1 MRLVHESTDGEAVL
15 ASDVDIAEGF
25 VQTSK
30 GLMFRKSIPE
40 DYALVFEFDPPSSP
54 MTKFPFVGDDAVA
67 RRFVHMLFVRTPIDV
82 LWLQGEEVVHVKTL
96 RPWLGVG
103 MGKADRIIELP
114 KGTVANVAVG
124 DVVRVTE

>member
-1 MRLVHESTDGEAVL
+1 MRVVHETADGETVL

-25 VQTSK
+25 VETSK
-30 GLMFRKSIPE
+30 GLMFRSSIPE

-54 MTKFPFVGDDAVA
+54 MTNFPFVSDDAVA

-82 LWLQGEEVVHVKTL
+82 VWLQGEEVDHVKTL

-114 KGTVANVAVG
+114 KGAADEVEPGDTV
-124 DVVRVTE
+124 VVKE

>member
-1 MRLVHESTDGEAVL
+1 
-15 ASDVDIAEGF
+15 
-25 VQTSK
+25 
-30 GLMFRKSIPE
+30 MFRKSIPE